1 MRLIVPDASVI
12 LKWVL
17 PGPEERDLAAAIG
30 VRDAAARGEIL
41 VKVPS
46 LWFYEAGNT
55 LARRFPGQ
63 AKEILEALI
72 EFGMEESVPDRA
84 WLDQVLSLT
93 QRYSVTF
100 YDAAYHA
107 LALVENGLFVTA
119 DIKYVHKAGQA
130 SAVISLQDYASLG

>member
-1 MRLIVPDASVI
+1 MMLIVPDASVI

-17 PGPEERDLAAAIG
+17 PGPEEQDLAAALHL
-30 VRDAAARGEIL
+30 RDAAVQGEIF

-46 LWFYEAGNT
+46 LWLYEVGNT

-63 AKEILEALI
+63 AKEILEALM
-72 EFGMEESVPDRA
+72 EFGMEEGPPGKA
-84 WLDQVLSLT
+84 WLNQTLSLT
-93 QRYSVTF
+93 QQFNVTF

-119 DIKYVHKAGQA
+119 DYKYAQKTGPAG
-130 SAVISLQDYASLG
+130 AVISLQDYTTLG